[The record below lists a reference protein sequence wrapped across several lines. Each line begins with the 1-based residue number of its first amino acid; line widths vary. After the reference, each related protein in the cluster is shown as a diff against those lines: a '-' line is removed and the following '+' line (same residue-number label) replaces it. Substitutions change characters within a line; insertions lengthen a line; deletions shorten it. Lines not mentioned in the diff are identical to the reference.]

1 MLSAPLTLKMAA
13 PCGGG
18 GAGPEAEVVL
28 TDGDRL
34 RVDGRLTAAL
44 TDLEYQ

>member
-1 MLSAPLTLKMAA
+1 MAA